1 MLFNGKFAFC
11 QFPMLFNGNL
21 RLEKL
26 GGMYRRMDGPSY
38 GQTYGNSP
46 LCPTGHRLF
55 GAAAQKG
62 RLRGL
67 FARTTIKELFSSA
80 ESQNESLRVTRN
92 LRKKWEIPL

>member
-1 MLFNGKFAFC
+1 MTISHVIRWEFEALKAW
-11 QFPMLFNGNL
+11 
-21 RLEKL
+21 
-26 GGMYRRMDGPSY
+26 GGEDGRKDRRMDGR
-38 GQTYGNSP
+38 TYGNSP